1 VTKGYIQGGSNTE
14 YLSIS
19 GTSYVGINVATYCN
33 GSDTRYLGIVDNSE
47 HKVKYFSSSIQY
59 IYIILPRNNEGIST
73 GRPAG
78 LRISRILLRSGRSS
92 AQSDT

>member
-1 VTKGYIQGGSNTE
+1 VTKGNIQGGSNTE

-33 GSDTRYLGIVDNSE
+33 GSDTRYLGIVGNSKVRE
-47 HKVKYFSSSIQY
+47 QKVKYFSSSIQY

-73 GRPAG
+73 GRPA
-78 LRISRILLRSGRSS
+78 
-92 AQSDT
+92 A